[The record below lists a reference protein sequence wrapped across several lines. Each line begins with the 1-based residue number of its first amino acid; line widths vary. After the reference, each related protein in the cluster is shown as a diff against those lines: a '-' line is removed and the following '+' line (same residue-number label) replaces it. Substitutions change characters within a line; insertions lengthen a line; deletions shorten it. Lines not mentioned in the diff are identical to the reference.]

1 MFNQNQSG
9 DGTSSLVTVCALM
22 ANVIIVR
29 SMWQYD
35 VVHFG
40 NPVTIL
46 AMPYK
51 KLDLDKYIVLIISMT
66 FRCHFPNCSVGNR
79 TCWNTII
86 FSPCCMD
93 DSMQQRRCIHWL
105 YCGLRWQSSSESKY
119 TGPDLCSY
127 KWRLYRKDI
136 WKVKANGFMI
146 VHSPPARWGSL
157 DFNEGATPFLS
168 FPPSF
173 TQPSLPSSFTVE
185 WAPDTIS
192 PAMLWGTPGSEW
204 KNARQDVR
212 IDARQNATVGITIVH
227 TLGQVT
233 QYWCLL
239 HSVGRVHMYAGKI
252 QWFKRRLHSFWWGYH
267 DLILLL

>member
-1 MFNQNQSG
+1 
-9 DGTSSLVTVCALM
+9 
-22 ANVIIVR
+22 
-29 SMWQYD
+29 
-35 VVHFG
+35 
-40 NPVTIL
+40 
-46 AMPYK
+46 
-51 KLDLDKYIVLIISMT
+51 MT

-93 DSMQQRRCIHWL
+93 DSMQQGRCIHWL

-127 KWRLYRKDI
+127 KWRLYKKDI

-146 VHSPPARWGSL
+146 FHSPPARWGSL
-157 DFNEGATPFLS
+157 DFNKGAAPSFPFLL
-168 FPPSF
+168 
-173 TQPSLPSSFTVE
+173 PSLAPSLAITPVFFHCGVS
-185 WAPDTIS
+185 AGHHIASD
-192 PAMLWGTPGSEW
+192 AMGHPWTRMD

-227 TLGQVT
+227 TLCQVT
-233 QYWCLL
+233 QYLCLL

-267 DLILLL
+267 DLILFL

>member
-157 DFNEGATPFLS
+157 DFNEGATPS
-168 FPPSF
+168 FPF
-173 TQPSLPSSFTVE
+173 LLPSLAITPVFFHCGVSAGHHIASDAMGHPWIRMKKCQTGCQNRCQTECHGGDHNSTHLRSGYSILMFASFC
-185 WAPDTIS
+185 W
-192 PAMLWGTPGSEW
+192 
-204 KNARQDVR
+204 
-212 IDARQNATVGITIVH
+212 
-227 TLGQVT
+227 
-233 QYWCLL
+233 
-239 HSVGRVHMYAGKI
+239 
-252 QWFKRRLHSFWWGYH
+252 
-267 DLILLL
+267 